1 MATATAPAEDAV
13 AGYAPHEHR
22 PLAAYAGLTAAFG
35 ATLGGALVALRAAGR
50 ELPESL
56 SPGDLALAGI
66 ATHKVSRLLAKDKV
80 TSFIRAPFTRYQES
94 AGHGELEEAPRGSGA
109 QYAIGA
115 LLSDCRTAAL
125 VTRAGAVDW
134 WPSPRFD
141 SPSAF
146 SALLDDGAG
155 HWTVR
160 PMGRF
165 DATRR
170 YLPGTLVLETTMR
183 AGGGTLRLSDAL
195 AFAPGARGHEIG
207 QQAPHA
213 LVRVAEALGGDV
225 DVELD
230 CMPRLEY
237 GLAVPRLVEAD
248 G

>member
-109 QYAIGA
+109 QYAIGELLVCPYCLA
-115 LLSDCRTAAL
+115 QWVAAGFAVGLVAAPRTTRLVAGIYAAETLSDFLQLAYKAAEE
-125 VTRAGAVDW
+125 RA
-134 WPSPRFD
+134 
-141 SPSAF
+141 
-146 SALLDDGAG
+146 
-155 HWTVR
+155 
-160 PMGRF
+160 
-165 DATRR
+165 
-170 YLPGTLVLETTMR
+170 
-183 AGGGTLRLSDAL
+183 
-195 AFAPGARGHEIG
+195 
-207 QQAPHA
+207 
-213 LVRVAEALGGDV
+213 
-225 DVELD
+225 
-230 CMPRLEY
+230 
-237 GLAVPRLVEAD
+237 
-248 G
+248 